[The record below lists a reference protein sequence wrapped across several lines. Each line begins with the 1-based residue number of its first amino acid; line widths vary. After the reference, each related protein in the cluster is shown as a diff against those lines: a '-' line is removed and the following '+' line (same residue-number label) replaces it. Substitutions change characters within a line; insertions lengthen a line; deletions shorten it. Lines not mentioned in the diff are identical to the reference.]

1 MKPGI
6 LLAAFGS
13 GSRQGESALRRFEM
27 RVRTRFPDVAVR
39 WAFTSGLMRERLA
52 SARKKSDSV
61 CKALDKMAFERFT
74 HVAVQ
79 PLHVISGLEYSDIL
93 ADAEQ
98 LQQRKGFA
106 VLTVGAPLL
115 TDPTADEP
123 GMPTPDSC
131 VENSSLEYFQND
143 ILKRVPFQKQS
154 ALRAIDLVAEAMLEA
169 LPTERCSD
177 EAVLFMGHG
186 TRHAA
191 EQFYES
197 LFTNV
202 QARDPL
208 VFMGTLNGTLRLEHM
223 LPRLLTSAVRRVWL
237 MPFLALVGRHT
248 LEDMAGSSERSW
260 LSRLQA
266 EHIPC
271 VPVLKGMI
279 EHQGFA
285 AIWIEHL
292 AHSMREWE

>member
-1 MKPGI
+1 MKKDVQMKPGI

-13 GSRQGESALRRFEM
+13 GSRQGESALRLFET
-27 RVRTRFPDVAVR
+27 RVRACFPDVAVR

-61 CKALDKMAFERFT
+61 HKALDKMSFERFT

-93 ADAEQ
+93 ADVEQ
-98 LQQRKGFA
+98 LRQQKGFA
-106 VLTVGAPLL
+106 SLTVGAPLL
-115 TDPTADEP
+115 TDPVTDAE
-123 GMPTPDSC
+123 C
-131 VENSSLEYFQND
+131 VDTTDPCKDTSS
-143 ILKRVPFQKQS
+143 KAV
-154 ALRAIDLVAEAMLEA
+154 DLVAKAMLEA
-169 LPTERCSD
+169 LPAERHPD

-191 EQFYES
+191 ERLYES
-197 LFTNV
+197 LFRSV
-202 QARDPL
+202 QTRDPL
-208 VFMGTLNGTLRLEHM
+208 VFIGTLNGTLRLEHI
-223 LPRLLTSAVRRVWL
+223 LPRLLVPAVRRVWL
-237 MPFLALVGRHT
+237 MPFLAVVGRHT

-266 EHIPC
+266 EHISC

-279 EHQGFA
+279 EHQGFTE
-285 AIWIEHL
+285 IWITHL
-292 AHSMREWE
+292 VQSMREWE